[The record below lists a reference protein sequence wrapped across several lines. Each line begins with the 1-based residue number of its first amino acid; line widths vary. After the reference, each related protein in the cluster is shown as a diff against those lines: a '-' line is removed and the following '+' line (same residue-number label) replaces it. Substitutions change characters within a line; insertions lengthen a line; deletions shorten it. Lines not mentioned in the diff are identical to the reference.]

1 MTSISADPGRTGADD
16 RGASGDDTAR
26 GEVGVQS
33 VLVLPV
39 ILGLLWISVHAAM
52 LFHAGNIAA
61 ETAAASARAAARS
74 DTPSSAA
81 VARVAAT
88 TVAELGGRLAGD
100 PTVHLGREAV
110 AVSVTVVGPDLV
122 PFLPRTVTRRAVAPV
137 EQFLLEQ
144 DR

>member
-1 MTSISADPGRTGADD
+1 MISISADPARMGAADP
-16 RGASGDDTAR
+16 RAPGDDPAR
-26 GEVGVQS
+26 GEVSVQS
-33 VLVLPV
+33 VLILPV

-74 DTPSSAA
+74 ETTASAA
-81 VARVAAT
+81 VARVAAAT
-88 TVAELGGRLAGD
+88 AAELGGRLAGE
-100 PTVHLGREAV
+100 PAIHLGREAV